1 MEWKKDSKL
10 ILLNSFISLIQKKI
24 EEEEKEVKLPNKGMV
39 FLFSPLKLSN
49 KVMVFSFTLLKLI
62 NNEME
67 WKLLNNFFFHYIS
80 FSHPKRSGNW
90 YQIETSFK

>member
-1 MEWKKDSKL
+1 MEERFQINSSQFIHFPHSKK
-10 ILLNSFISLIQKKI
+10 KKI
-24 EEEEKEVKLPNKGMV
+24 EEEEEEVKLPNKGMV

-67 WKLLNNFFFHYIS
+67 
-80 FSHPKRSGNW
+80 
-90 YQIETSFK
+90 